1 MQETRETDA
10 QGVSSKMSTKF
21 EIETA
26 TQVATAQLTVLA
38 EGQYTVKLSEDGPS
52 TIGDLLAELGIT
64 QRGSQWFMDGV
75 RAQGDTVVR
84 PGSEIVVMPEVHG
97 G

>member
-1 MQETRETDA
+1 M
-10 QGVSSKMSTKF
+10 GTKH
-21 EIETA
+21 ELESA

-38 EGQYTVKLSEDGPS
+38 EGQYTVKLSEDSPS

-64 QRGSQWFMDGV
+64 QRGSQWYMDGV
-75 RAQGDTVVR
+75 RAQGSTVVR